1 MNALELLQGQHREVE
16 QLMEKVAP
24 SGGAE
29 KIALL
34 GKIAES
40 LTLHARLEER
50 HLYPLL
56 RQHGLEQQVDHSL
69 EEHTQ
74 MRRLVSEILELKRSD
89 PRLDQAFG
97 QLENVVRDH
106 VREEENEIFPKA
118 REKIDAAVLE
128 RAGEEMKRAMGALEN
143 EELIAQA
150 DEHPVAP

>member
-1 MNALELLQGQHREVE
+1 
-16 QLMEKVAP
+16 
-24 SGGAE
+24 
-29 KIALL
+29 
-34 GKIAES
+34 
-40 LTLHARLEER
+40 
-50 HLYPLL
+50 
-56 RQHGLEQQVDHSL
+56 
-69 EEHTQ
+69 

-150 DEHPVAP
+150 DEQPVAP

>member
-1 MNALELLQGQHREVE
+1 
-16 QLMEKVAP
+16 
-24 SGGAE
+24 
-29 KIALL
+29 
-34 GKIAES
+34 
-40 LTLHARLEER
+40 
-50 HLYPLL
+50 
-56 RQHGLEQQVDHSL
+56 
-69 EEHTQ
+69 

-106 VREEENEIFPKA
+106 VQEEENEIFPKA

-150 DEHPVAP
+150 DEQPVAP